1 MREIEI
7 KFKVEN
13 VEALREKLDTVGRL
27 KQARLFEDNIV
38 FDDERGTLFK
48 NRQLLRLRSS
58 TTVLLTFKD
67 PVEQGRYKIMEEHE
81 IAVSDFNAAL
91 SLLTG
96 LGYRQVF
103 RYQKYRTEYR
113 VDEALVLLDETP
125 IGNYI
130 EIEGATRLIDRIADQ
145 LGFDLNEGISKNYLQ
160 LYREYTAVHGGEG
173 TAMLFRYEET
183 S

>member
-7 KFKVEN
+7 KFPIVDRTT
-13 VEALREKLDTVGRL
+13 LREKLETIGRL
-27 KQARLFEDNIV
+27 KKARLFEDNIV

-48 NRQLLRLRSS
+48 KRQLLRLRSS
-58 TTVLLTFKD
+58 GAVLLTFKN

-81 IAVSDFNAAL
+81 VVVSDFNSAL

-113 VDEALVLLDETP
+113 VNKATVLLDETP
-125 IGNYI
+125 IGDYV
-130 EIEGATRLIDRIADQ
+130 EIEGETQMIDRIAHQ
-145 LGFDLNEGISKNYLQ
+145 LGFDINEGISKNYLQ
-160 LYREYTAVHGGEG
+160 LFREYARRHEDGTDMVFRSEG
-173 TAMLFRYEET
+173 T